1 MAIEFL
7 LVISML
13 LVVFLLMLQYGV
25 KVHAQRII
33 TAAAQEGLA
42 ATASYDGTTASGT
55 RTANDYLTRL
65 GPGLQR
71 SHVAATRTGNA
82 ATITITGEVTQLIP
96 FLGVSIRV
104 HTEGPVEHF
113 VQAPAGQGP

>member
-1 MAIEFL
+1 MAMEFL

-13 LVVFLLMLQYGV
+13 LVVFLLMLQYAV
-25 KVHAQRII
+25 KAHAQRII

-42 ATASYDGTTASGT
+42 VTASYEGTTTAGQ

-65 GPGLQR
+65 GPGLR
-71 SHVAATRTGNA
+71 SSHVVATRTGNA

-96 FLGVSIRV
+96 FLGVSVEV
-104 HTEGPVEHF
+104 HTEGPIEHF
-113 VQAPAGQGP
+113 VRTPPGEGR

>member
-1 MAIEFL
+1 MAMEFL

-13 LVVFLLMLQYGV
+13 LVVFLLMLQYAV
-25 KVHAQRII
+25 KAHAQRII

-42 ATASYDGTTASGT
+42 ATASYEGTTTAGQ

-65 GPGLQR
+65 GPGLR
-71 SHVAATRTGNA
+71 SSHVVATRTGNA

-96 FLGVSIRV
+96 FLGVSVEV
-104 HTEGPVEHF
+104 HTEGPIEHF
-113 VQAPAGQGP
+113 VRTPPGERR